1 VSEALELALEEPPAA
16 LPPESPAGDESEA
29 VALDA
34 AMAFRREL
42 LRVGSLALGGLSLPW
57 LLPARCPAGSPGR
70 PLTGKAV
77 VFVFMHGGPS
87 QIETFD
93 PKMSAPA
100 EIRSATGAVATR
112 LPGVTFGGTFP
123 KLARLAD
130 RLAVVR
136 SFTTGDANHDI
147 KPVVGRDTAGANL
160 GSIYAHVAGTNHPV
174 TGLPTNALLLPRAV
188 DPTTQPG
195 TSAFGRFEA
204 AGTLSPALAP
214 FAPGAGGSLQQDMK
228 LKLPLDR
235 LEDRRRLL
243 AGLDGASAAL
253 DAAECAGL
261 DGQRDKAFRL
271 ILGGV
276 ADAFDLSRESARTVA
291 RYDTAPLVRPENI
304 DRKWRNYN
312 NYVDNAK
319 ALGRLMLL
327 ARRLVERGAGFV
339 TVTTNFV
346 WDMHADVNNA
356 PVGEGM
362 RYMGVPFD
370 HAVSAFVEDLEARGL
385 SERVLLVCCGEMGRT
400 PRINK
405 AGGRDHWAGL
415 APLLLAGGGLKMGQV
430 VGQSDRQAGAPATSP
445 VTNRHLIASVM
456 HTLFDVGQ
464 LRLLRGLPREL
475 ARLTEWDPIPG
486 LHG

>member
-1 VSEALELALEEPPAA
+1 MLTITDP
-16 LPPESPAGDESEA
+16 
-29 VALDA
+29 
-34 AMAFRREL
+34 RRSRRDF

-57 LLPARCPAGSPGR
+57 FLPGRVAGSTADR
-70 PLTGKAV
+70 PLTDKAV
-77 VFVFMHGGPS
+77 VFLFMHGGPS

-93 PKMSAPA
+93 PKMSAPV
-100 EIRSATGAVATR
+100 EIRSATGEVTTK

-136 SFTTGDANHDI
+136 SFTTGDGNHDI
-147 KPVVGRDTAGANL
+147 KPVVSRDTSGANL
-160 GSIYAHVAGTNHPV
+160 GSIYAHVAGMNHPLS
-174 TGLPTNALLLPRAV
+174 GLPTNALLLPRSV

-195 TSAFGRFEA
+195 TSAFGKFEA
-204 AGTLSPALAP
+204 TGTLNAALAP
-214 FAPGAGGSLQQDMK
+214 FAPGSGGSLQQDMK
-228 LKLPLDR
+228 LKLPMDR
-235 LEDRRRLL
+235 LEDRQRLL
-243 AGLDGASAAL
+243 ASLDRAGSAL
-253 DAAECAGL
+253 DAAERAGL
-261 DGQRDKAFRL
+261 DGQRDKAFRI

-276 ADAFDLSRESARTVA
+276 ADAFDLSKESAKTLG

-304 DRKWRNYN
+304 DKKWRNYN

-319 ALGRLMLL
+319 SLGKLMLL
-327 ARRLVERGAGFV
+327 ARRLVERGCGFV

-362 RYMGVPFD
+362 GYMGVPFD

-385 SERVLLVCCGEMGRT
+385 SDRVLLVCCGEMGRT

-405 AGGRDHWAGL
+405 AGGRDHWGGL

-430 VGQSDRQAGAPATSP
+430 IGQSDRQAGKPATDP
-445 VTNRHLIASVM
+445 VTIKHLLATVM

-464 LRLLRGLPREL
+464 LRIMRGLPREL
-475 ARLTEWDPIPG
+475 ARIIDSDPIPG
-486 LHG
+486 LH